1 MSYYVYIIYS
11 KSKDVYYIGSI
22 GDLER
27 RLNEHNTHLNKE
39 AFSTIASD
47 WNFLHT
53 IECPNIETARKIEQH
68 IKKMKSRVYIENL
81 AKYKEISEKLLV
93 RYK

>member
-11 KSKDVYYIGSI
+11 KSKDVYYIGST

-27 RLNEHNTHLNKE
+27 RLNVHNTHLNKE

-53 IECPNIETARKIEQH
+53 IE
-68 IKKMKSRVYIENL
+68 
-81 AKYKEISEKLLV
+81 
-93 RYK
+93 